1 MTIPIVRG
9 ARARRP
15 ALARTQT
22 AELAATE
29 NSRFGALVES
39 LEPEHWTLPTDCPGW
54 DVRAM
59 VAHVVGA
66 MDSQVSKREFVHQL
80 RAGSRA
86 AGDRAQVDGI
96 NDVQIRER
104 ATMGPGDLTVRLADV
119 APRAATARV
128 RRSRLMRR
136 VSFPQEVGGRV
147 ERWTLG
153 FLNDVIYTRDTWMHR
168 VDISR
173 VIGRQVEVTA
183 EHDGVLVRD
192 VVQEWAERHGQPYSL
207 TLTGPAGGVFGSG
220 GDGPPLE
227 LDAVEFCRVVSGRG
241 TGPGLLAQP
250 VPF

>member
-1 MTIPIVRG
+1 MTIPS
-9 ARARRP
+9 ARRARPRRP
-15 ALARTQT
+15 ALDRTQT

-29 NSRFGALVES
+29 NSRFVALVES

-173 VIGRQVEVTA
+173 VIGRLVEVTA

-192 VVQEWAERHGQPYSL
+192 VVQEWAGRHGQPYSL

>member
-1 MTIPIVRG
+1 MTIPS
-9 ARARRP
+9 ARRARPRRP
-15 ALARTQT
+15 ALDRTQT

-29 NSRFGALVES
+29 NSRFVALVES
-39 LEPEHWTLPTDCPGW
+39 LEPAHWTLPTDCPGW

-59 VAHVVGA
+59 VTHVVGA

-104 ATMGPGDLTVRLADV
+104 ATMGPGDLTVRPADV

-128 RRSRLMRR
+128 RRSRVMRR
-136 VSFPQEVGGRV
+136 VSFPQEVGGRA

-153 FLNDVIYTRDTWMHR
+153 FLNNVIYTRDTWMHR

-192 VVQEWAERHGQPYSL
+192 VVQDWAGRHGQPYSL

>member
-1 MTIPIVRG
+1 MTITG
-9 ARARRP
+9 APTARSRRP
-15 ALARTQT
+15 ALDRPRS
-22 AELAATE
+22 AELAAVE
-29 NSRFGALVES
+29 NARFVALVES
-39 LEPEHWTLPTDCPGW
+39 LEPDHWSLPTDCPGW

-66 MDSQVSKREFVHQL
+66 MEGQVSKREFMHQL

-96 NDVQIRER
+96 NEVQIRER
-104 ATMGPGDLTVRLADV
+104 AAVGPRDLTVRLAGV
-119 APRAATARV
+119 APRAATARA
-128 RRSRLMRR
+128 RRSGLMRR
-136 VSFPQEVGGRV
+136 VSFPQDVGGRS

-153 FLNDVIYTRDTWMHR
+153 FLNDVVYTRDTWMHR

-173 VIGRQVEVTA
+173 VTGRQVELTA

-192 VVQEWAERHGQPYSL
+192 VVQEWAERHGQPFSL
-207 TLTGPAGGVFGSG
+207 TLTGPAGGAFGAG
-220 GDGPPLE
+220 TGGPPLE

-241 TGPGLLAQP
+241 SGTGLLAQP